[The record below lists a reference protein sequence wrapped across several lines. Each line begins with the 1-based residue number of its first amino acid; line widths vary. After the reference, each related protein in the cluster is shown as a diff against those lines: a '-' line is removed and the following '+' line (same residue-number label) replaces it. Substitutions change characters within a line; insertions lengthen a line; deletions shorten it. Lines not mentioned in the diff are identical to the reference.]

1 MALGY
6 RTRRRLSLLIL
17 LIGLPA
23 YVVAAVSAT
32 GALDARFGR
41 PPVWAELLI
50 YLGLGFLW
58 ALPFRLVF
66 RGVGRAEPQPPA
78 ADAKAARSGD
88 RSA

>member
-17 LIGLPA
+17 LIGLPV
-23 YVVAAVSAT
+23 YVAVAVSAVN
-32 GALDARFGR
+32 ALDARFGR

-50 YLGLGFLW
+50 YLTLGFLW
-58 ALPFRLVF
+58 ALPFRLIF
-66 RGVGRAEPQPPA
+66 RGIGKADPA
-78 ADAKAARSGD
+78 AADKAKAERSGD